1 MDNISQR
8 KKYLEE
14 LLIEVGFLKKED
26 NQWEN
31 EKDKMCKRKHKV
43 LEYSDKIKNEF
54 LDFMLDLKENSQ
66 ENFIYSLEKESLNKK
81 LLKYY
86 INNEKIPNYFV
97 EGKGVKIYLNNV
109 LQSAKLELRSGEE
122 EKFEREIHLNIE
134 KE

>member
-1 MDNISQR
+1 MDNINQR

-66 ENFIYSLEKESLNKK
+66 EKLIISKFRKEEKKNKNHKFYDDLFKEAFDVDKNNFYVVYQIFNF
-81 LLKYY
+81 
-86 INNEKIPNYFV
+86 PNYKKQLMEFV
-97 EGKGVKIYLNNV
+97 RDYK
-109 LQSAKLELRSGEE
+109 
-122 EKFEREIHLNIE
+122 
-134 KE
+134 